1 MREKV
6 AVVGAGSW
14 GTAIANLLGEK
25 EYDVRLWIRETEVF
39 QEIKETSE
47 NKTFLP
53 GIKLSKNLKPCL
65 ELGEALDGVSVIV
78 IGAPSQFVRPV
89 VKSLIPYVKENQII
103 LNIAKGIEI
112 DSLKRMSEIVEEIL
126 PGNRCAVLSGPSH
139 AEEVGRGVPTAIV
152 ASSKSKE
159 AAEFIQDIFMTKNF
173 RVYTNADIVGVEL
186 GGALKNIIA
195 LGAGIVDG
203 LEYGDNSKAA
213 LMTRGMVEMARLGS
227 ALGANKGTFGGLS
240 GMGDL
245 IVTCTSMHSRNR
257 RAGIEI
263 GKGRTLKEIV
273 GETKM
278 IIEGV
283 ANTQSAWQLAKKLG
297 VEMPITNEIHKVL
310 YEEANVRESVYAL
323 MTRSKAHEAEDIT
336 EMANMPWGK

>member
-1 MREKV
+1 MQEKV

-25 EYDVRLWIRETEVF
+25 GFDVRLWVREPEVF

-47 NKTFLP
+47 NRTFLP
-53 GIKLSKNLKPCL
+53 GIKLSKNLRPCR
-65 ELGEALDGVSVIV
+65 ELGEAVDGVSIIV

-89 VKSLIPYVKENQII
+89 VQSLVPYVKENQII

-126 PGNRCAVLSGPSH
+126 PGNRYGVLSGPSH
-139 AEEVGRGVPTAIV
+139 AEEVAKGIPTAIV
-152 ASSKSKE
+152 ASSRSKE
-159 AAEFIQDIFMTKNF
+159 AAEYIQDVFMTKNF
-173 RVYTNADIVGVEL
+173 RVYTNADIIGVEL

-213 LMTRGMVEMARLGS
+213 LMTRGMVEIARLG
-227 ALGANKGTFGGLS
+227 AAMGASRATFGGLS
-240 GMGDL
+240 GIGDL

-263 GKGRTLKEIV
+263 GKGRTLKDIL
-273 GETKM
+273 GGTKM
-278 IIEGV
+278 VIEGV

-323 MTRSKAHEAEDIT
+323 MTRGKAHEAEDVT
-336 EMANMPWGK
+336 EMANMPWER

>member
-1 MREKV
+1 MREKI

-14 GTAIANLLGEK
+14 GTAIANLLGGK
-25 EYDVRLWIRETEVF
+25 GYDTRLWVRETDVF
-39 QEIKETSE
+39 QDILTTHE

-53 GIKLSKNLKPCL
+53 GIKLSSNVRPFL
-65 ELGEALDGVSVIV
+65 ELGEAVEGASVIV

-89 VKSLIPYVKENQII
+89 VKSLLPYIRENQII

-126 PGNRCAVLSGPSH
+126 PGNRYAVLSGPSH
-139 AEEVGRGVPTAIV
+139 AEEVANGVPTAVV
-152 ASSKSKE
+152 ASSKTRD

-173 RVYTNADIVGVEL
+173 RVYTNADIIGVEL

-203 LEYGDNSKAA
+203 LGYGDNSKAA

-227 ALGANKGTFGGLS
+227 AMGASKSTFGGLS

-283 ANTQSAWQLAKKLG
+283 ANTQSAWQLANKLG
-297 VEMPITNEIHKVL
+297 VEMPITNEIHQVL
-310 YEEANVRESVYAL
+310 YENADVKDAVYSL
-323 MTRSKAHEAEDIT
+323 MTRSKTHEAEETSDMN
-336 EMANMPWGK
+336 EVVWEK